1 MAPTLSIRELR
12 KSYGDSAEALKGI
25 ALDIEEGEVIAL
37 LGPNGTGMTTLIST
51 ICGFNL
57 VCLAVIWWIFKS
69 GYRLK
74 S

>member
-1 MAPTLSIRELR
+1 MAPILSIRDLR
-12 KSYGDSAEALKGI
+12 KSFGDGAEALKVI
-25 ALDIEEGEVIAL
+25 SLDIREGEVIAL
-37 LGPNGTGMTTLIST
+37 IGPNGAGKTTLIST
-51 ICGFNL
+51 ICGFML

>member
-1 MAPTLSIRELR
+1 MATTLSIREIR
-12 KSYGDSAEALKGI
+12 KSYGDSAEALKRI

-51 ICGFNL
+51 ICGFKL